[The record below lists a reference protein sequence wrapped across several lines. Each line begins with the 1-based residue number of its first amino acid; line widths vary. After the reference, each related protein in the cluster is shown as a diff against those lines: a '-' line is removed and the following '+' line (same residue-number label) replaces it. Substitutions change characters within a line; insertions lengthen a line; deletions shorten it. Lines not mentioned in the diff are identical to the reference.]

1 MVRFIRLGRVNQA
14 KSDIA
19 GFLKIGSK
27 ISSGRRGGRPFPGIL
42 LVVIAS
48 ALFTAH
54 FQVHG
59 QEFQTS
65 VYGHAALGYQ
75 LDDQNV
81 YEPGFNGVGFCFDRI
96 QTLDSTR
103 FSIINGFEYSIIGW
117 GSQILMNNGF
127 GLQIFSKK
135 KFSAK
140 ATFSA
145 LNGIILFRPKPLYT
159 GAFDL
164 GAQFYYT
171 LKQNTSLFLKVGF
184 RYSLSPGYRDY
195 GPIWSYSDVP
205 VGIGFLCQL
214 SS

>member
-1 MVRFIRLGRVNQA
+1 MVRFIRLGPVIQD
-14 KSDIA
+14 KSGFA
-19 GFLKIGSK
+19 GFLKIVGA
-27 ISSGRRGGRPFPGIL
+27 ISSGRHGGRPFPGLLLL
-42 LVVIAS
+42 LVAS

-59 QEFQTS
+59 QDFQAS
-65 VYGHAALGYQ
+65 VYGHVALGYQ

-127 GLQIFSKK
+127 GLQIFTKN

-159 GAFDL
+159 GAFEL
-164 GAQFYYT
+164 GTQFFYAI
-171 LKQNTSLFLKVGF
+171 KQNTSLYLRVGF

-195 GPIWSYSDVP
+195 GPMWSYSGVP
-205 VGIGFLCQL
+205 VGIGILWFLKD
-214 SS
+214 